1 MSEEG
6 FVRIGMADLHA
17 SLQRVAEGNQRLESK
32 MDTALSIQTLRLE
45 YLSKELGRLEQQLAA
60 DKKELAAR
68 VDELERRPVVTP
80 KAMMTAITI
89 MGIVVGA
96 VGTILNVVLR

>member
-1 MSEEG
+1 MAEEG
-6 FVRIGMADLHA
+6 YVRIGMAELHA

-45 YLSKELGRLEQQLAA
+45 YLSKELGRLEQMHKDLQS
-60 DKKELAAR
+60 ELMGR
-68 VDELERRPVVTP
+68 LEDLERRPVVTP
-80 KAMMTAITI
+80 RAMMTAITI

-96 VGTILNVVLR
+96 VTGILSLVLK